1 MSKTKSSLS
10 PVPPSSEVLKMAATL
25 QHDMPNILI
34 TGTPGTG
41 KTLLG
46 RELSERTGMNFIN
59 VGELAEK
66 EQLYEG
72 WDEEFQCH
80 IIDEDRVSNLT

>member
-1 MSKTKSSLS
+1 
-10 PVPPSSEVLKMAATL
+10 MAATL
-25 QHDMPNILI
+25 QRDMPNILI

-80 IIDEDRVSNLT
+80 IIDEDRVSNLSHNRPKSRIHSKVYLCRS

>member
-1 MSKTKSSLS
+1 
-10 PVPPSSEVLKMAATL
+10 MAATL
-25 QHDMPNILI
+25 QRDMPNILL

-46 RELSERTGMNFIN
+46 RELAERTGMNFIN

-66 EQLYEG
+66 EKLYEG

-80 IIDEDRVSNLT
+80 IIDEDRVSKF